1 MTELVAYT
9 DGACSGNPGPGGW
22 GVVLIA
28 QADDV
33 IVKKKF
39 LSGGS
44 DLTTNNRMELTAAI
58 EALKALR
65 KPSKITIYT
74 DSIYV
79 KDGLTKWLK
88 NWRKNGWKTSSGKP
102 IKNEDLWEALEHQ
115 NQNHQV
121 DWKWIKGHAGH
132 LGNETA
138 DNLATS
144 EANKR
149 KNLVTKSG

>member
-1 MTELVAYT
+1 M
-9 DGACSGNPGPGGW
+9 

-88 NWRKNGWKTSSGKP
+88 KLEEEWL
-102 IKNEDLWEALEHQ
+102 ED
-115 NQNHQV
+115 V
-121 DWKWIKGHAGH
+121 
-132 LGNETA
+132 
-138 DNLATS
+138 
-144 EANKR
+144 
-149 KNLVTKSG
+149 